1 MSAALKRH
9 LLIALGTLCLAI
21 GIVGIFTPILPTTPF
36 LLLAAYCYLRSSQ
49 RFHSWLMNNR
59 VFGGYI
65 RNYTEGR
72 GIPLKVKLFTI
83 SLLWVTIGISIW
95 LVANMVVTAILLVV
109 AVGVSLHIAFI
120 RRKKDSPG

>member
-1 MSAALKRH
+1 
-9 LLIALGTLCLAI
+9 
-21 GIVGIFTPILPTTPF
+21 
-36 LLLAAYCYLRSSQ
+36 
-49 RFHSWLMNNR
+49 MNNR

-95 LVANMVVTAILLVV
+95 LVSNMVVTAILLVV